1 MFERKAGFLMSV
13 DQVSL
18 FDLGM
23 VESTLGFFSKLGL
36 VSRNE
41 PDQVLSLLDE
51 KFEFSETMRFAESV
65 HVHVEVESVQD
76 LPDTEILRNGL
87 LSTSRYQEPDMVKY
101 SYPGGLN
108 LIFSAF
114 TISQDDLLGNGATL
128 PKPFVDHFG
137 VDLRDESDA
146 TRAVFDAI
154 PQRATEV
161 GWRHVHQAAPLYC
174 CYTACG
180 EKHWVFPPD
189 GGRGGRRPIEF
200 AFGSLRQFES
210 NMGCDYRP
218 IDPAHPLA
226 GTLPTR
232 SMECK

>member
-1 MFERKAGFLMSV
+1 MSV
-13 DQVSL
+13 DQISL
-18 FDLGM
+18 FDREV
-23 VESTLGFFSKLGL
+23 VESTLSFFSKLGL

-41 PDQVLSLLDE
+41 PEQVLSMLDE
-51 KFEFSETMRFAESV
+51 AFEFSEAMRFAESV
-65 HVHVEVESVQD
+65 HVHVEVDSVKD
-76 LPDTEILRNGL
+76 LPDKEIQRNGVE
-87 LSTSRYQEPDMVKY
+87 SISRYQEPDMVKY
-101 SYPGGLN
+101 GYPGGIN

-114 TISQDDLLGNGATL
+114 TISQEDLIDEIAL

-137 VDLRDESDA
+137 VDLRDESA
-146 TRAVFDAI
+146 VTRAAFDAI
-154 PQRATEV
+154 PSRAAEV

-180 EKHWVFPPD
+180 EKHWVFPPE